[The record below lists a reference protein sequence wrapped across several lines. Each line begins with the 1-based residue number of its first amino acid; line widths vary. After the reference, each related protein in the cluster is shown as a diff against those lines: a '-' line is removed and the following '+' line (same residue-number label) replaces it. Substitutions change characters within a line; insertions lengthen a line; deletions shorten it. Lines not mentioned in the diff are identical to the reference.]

1 VADIHRIVNEKKS
14 MDVLE
19 TAAIRTRSLRASYP
33 NSKAPES
40 IFEKLDDG
48 KTVFGDDSS
57 PVSPESFAFDDDIV
71 NSKVYRRSLVSAQ
84 LYRKTL
90 AKNQMRR
97 STEPEIHPQSNEST
111 SAPR

>member
-1 VADIHRIVNEKKS
+1 MADIHRIVSEKKS

-19 TAAIRTRSLRASYP
+19 TAAIRTRSLQASYP

-40 IFEKLDDG
+40 IFEKLDG

-57 PVSPESFAFDDDIV
+57 PVSPESFEFDDDIV

-97 STEPEIHPQSNEST
+97 STEPEIHSQPTETPHS
-111 SAPR
+111 PR

>member
-1 VADIHRIVNEKKS
+1 

-40 IFEKLDDG
+40 IFEKLGDV

-57 PVSPESFAFDDDIV
+57 PVSPESFEFDDDVV

-84 LYRKTL
+84 LYRNTL

-97 STEPEIHPQSNEST
+97 STEPEIRPQPNENPYST
-111 SAPR
+111 G

>member
-1 VADIHRIVNEKKS
+1 MADIHRIVSEKKS

-19 TAAIRTRSLRASYP
+19 NTAIRTRSLKASYP

-57 PVSPESFAFDDDIV
+57 PVSPESFEFDDDIV
-71 NSKVYRRSLVSAQ
+71 NSKVYRRSLASAQ

-97 STEPEIHPQSNEST
+97 STEPDIHPSPNE
-111 SAPR
+111 APHSPR